1 MYSMYVTGDIYFL
14 TLNYVFNMVNMKA
27 CVYI

>member
-1 MYSMYVTGDIYFL
+1 MYSMYVTGDLYLL
-14 TLNYVFNMVNMKA
+14 TLNYVFNMVSMKV